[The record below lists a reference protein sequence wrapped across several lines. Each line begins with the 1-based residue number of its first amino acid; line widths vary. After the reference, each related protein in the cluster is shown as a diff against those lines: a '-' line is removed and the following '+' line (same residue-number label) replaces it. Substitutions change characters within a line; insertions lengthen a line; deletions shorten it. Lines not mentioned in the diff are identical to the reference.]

1 MRIVEPKHEILYM
14 PDNEFIIR
22 HLELAARTCY
32 KSEDQIKEGSGEA
45 LLKRIT
51 KMGHESVIEHAGA
64 SVHIICDR
72 GITHELVRHR
82 LMSFC
87 LSGDT
92 KIYRFRRT
100 KVKPHLTIREL
111 YERQEKTDQKQYND
125 MMTLRSVNTNGIIV
139 PNKIKQVIYS
149 GPKIVYE
156 VKTKLGYTIKTSK
169 DHIFF
174 DEYGNERKLWELKVG
189 NKISVNG
196 APIYR
201 DRDWLYNQYHV
212 LNNSLTRISELAN
225 CSYATIR
232 KFLKK
237 FNLTKELGTKPKDFK
252 PWNKNLSKKDD
263 PRVLAMSK
271 KISKPRPHVNC
282 HGANNSQWISNPDDL
297 TLAGKRI
304 RFSRYEKIA
313 CELCG
318 ETKNLENHHRDHDP
332 ENVDESNKMTLCRK
346 CHKLIHFGSVVKH
359 VIADEIVS
367 IEKFGLE
374 DTYDIEMEA
383 PYHNF
388 VANGILVHNSQS
400 SSRYANFSKDKF
412 GNEITVIR
420 PYFWENDPYKFKVWR
435 TAMEVC
441 EKAYMDLVH
450 DGATAQEARS
460 VLPNSLEA
468 DIVIT
473 GNFRNWKHFFNLR
486 CDTPA
491 HPQMR
496 EITIPL
502 LKDFYE
508 RCPVLFE
515 NEYNKFC
522 K

>member
-32 KSEDQIKEGSGEA
+32 KSEDQIKEGSGEV

-64 SVHIICDR
+64 SVHLVCDR

-82 LMSFC
+82 LMSF
-87 LSGDT
+87 
-92 KIYRFRRT
+92 
-100 KVKPHLTIREL
+100 
-111 YERQEKTDQKQYND
+111 
-125 MMTLRSVNTNGIIV
+125 
-139 PNKIKQVIYS
+139 
-149 GPKIVYE
+149 
-156 VKTKLGYTIKTSK
+156 
-169 DHIFF
+169 
-174 DEYGNERKLWELKVG
+174 
-189 NKISVNG
+189 
-196 APIYR
+196 
-201 DRDWLYNQYHV
+201 
-212 LNNSLTRISELAN
+212 
-225 CSYATIR
+225 
-232 KFLKK
+232 
-237 FNLTKELGTKPKDFK
+237 
-252 PWNKNLSKKDD
+252 
-263 PRVLAMSK
+263 
-271 KISKPRPHVNC
+271 
-282 HGANNSQWISNPDDL
+282 
-297 TLAGKRI
+297 
-304 RFSRYEKIA
+304 
-313 CELCG
+313 
-318 ETKNLENHHRDHDP
+318 
-332 ENVDESNKMTLCRK
+332 
-346 CHKLIHFGSVVKH
+346 
-359 VIADEIVS
+359 
-367 IEKFGLE
+367 
-374 DTYDIEMEA
+374 
-383 PYHNF
+383 
-388 VANGILVHNSQS
+388 SQS

-435 TAMEVC
+435 TAMESC

-508 RCPVLFE
+508 RCPILFE